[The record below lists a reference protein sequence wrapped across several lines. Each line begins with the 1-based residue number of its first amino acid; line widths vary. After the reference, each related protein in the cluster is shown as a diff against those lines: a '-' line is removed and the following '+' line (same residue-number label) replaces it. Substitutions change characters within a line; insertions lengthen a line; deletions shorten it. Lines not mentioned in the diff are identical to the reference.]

1 MAITSL
7 STSSL
12 VSGVKRRR
20 VWDQTATTDG
30 FFQIASTTLNVAAS
44 SITFSS
50 IPQNYTHLQL
60 RIIGR
65 NNQVGTNQKEY
76 FKCNFNSDTT
86 TANYRRHEV
95 IGDGAGLAGSAYQDG
110 GISLGPT
117 PNTANT
123 FSAHIIDIL
132 DYTNTNKYK
141 TVKNICG
148 YDGNGF
154 GECHFNSGIWLS
166 TSAITSINLNPF
178 VSGSNSFTQYTSF
191 ALYGVKA

>member
-1 MAITSL
+1 MPIFGITASSNM
-7 STSSL
+7 STKL
-12 VSGVKRRR
+12 T
-20 VWDQTATTDG
+20 DFYQIATTTLTG
-30 FFQIASTTLNVAAS
+30 NQSTINFT
-44 SITFSS
+44 S
-50 IPQNYTHLQL
+50 IPQTYTHLQL

-65 NNQVGTNQKEY
+65 NNQVGTNQREY

-95 IGDGAGLAGSAYQDG
+95 FGNGAAVASAAYQDG

-117 PNTANT
+117 PNAAST
-123 FSAHIIDIL
+123 FSAHIVDIL

-141 TVKNICG
+141 TVRNICG

-154 GECHFNSGIWLS
+154 GECHLNSGIWLS

-178 VSGSNSFTQYTSF
+178 ISGSNSFTQYSSF
-191 ALYGVKA
+191 QLYGVKA